1 VFAAGEFRL
10 QECEN
15 VRDLLRNTLR
25 YAYGSKSSQEVY
37 NECLKRIQ
45 LIQDAF
51 GILNDEDEDELQE
64 LSNQLSEL
72 SKLIGRVERSR
83 IEEFSWPFAL
93 ALQNLADKI
102 CAANKDPGSAK
113 PLFFISA
120 DDELSSYQIETE
132 QGRAGIIDSPL
143 FSIVFPRSLKHFV
156 LLHPILGH
164 ELGHA
169 ANSAT
174 QHAALLQREVLD
186 PLIKKSPLS
195 DIVQFEK
202 WLKST
207 SSDMDLD
214 QRTDAVWSWQEEFFC
229 DLFGLL
235 LMGPSYIGATISL
248 LRPFKLNSISESHP
262 PSATRFWMLEQAVR
276 HLGWRQRYS
285 GNKSLKKSVIAYFDS
300 LTTLALNTPKKYRLL
315 RESQITLALEGLQ
328 SFMRTIP
335 EVNFLPPEP
344 EQVARMCTRLL
355 NGCPPAASDVS
366 LSLKVT
372 NVSLDF
378 RSILFA
384 GWLTW
389 MSNERQKS
397 DLSFTKLNMLCQRG
411 ILQQRAVDVWATYSE
426 RNRSGST

>member
-1 VFAAGEFRL
+1 MFAADEFRL

-25 YAYGSKSSQEVY
+25 YAYSSKSSQDVY

-51 GILNDEDEDELQE
+51 GILDEEDEDELQE

-72 SKLIGRVERSR
+72 SRLIGRVERSR

-120 DDELSSYQIETE
+120 DDELTSYQIETE

-143 FSIVFPRSLKHFV
+143 FSIIFPRSLKHFV

-186 PLIKKSPLS
+186 PLIEKSPLS
-195 DIVQFEK
+195 DIVKFET
-202 WLKST
+202 WLQSIG
-207 SSDMDLD
+207 SEMDID
-214 QRTDAVWSWQEEFFC
+214 QRTNATWSWQEEFFC

-248 LRPFKLNSISESHP
+248 LRPFKLHSISESHP

-276 HLGWRQRYS
+276 QLGWRVRYS
-285 GNKSLKKSVIAYFDS
+285 GTKNLSRAVVAYFDS
-300 LTTLALNTPKKYRLL
+300 LTKLASDTPKKYRLL
-315 RESQITLALEGLQ
+315 RESQISVALEGLLT
-328 SFMRTIP
+328 FMSKIP
-335 EVNFLPPEP
+335 EVNLLPPEP
-344 EQVARMCTRLL
+344 VHVAKMCRRLL
-355 NGCPPAASDVS
+355 SGCPPVASDVS
-366 LSLKVT
+366 RSLQVT
-372 NVSLDF
+372 NVSVDF

-389 MSNERQKS
+389 MSDERQKG
-397 DLSFTKLNMLCQRG
+397 DLSFIKLNMLCQRG
-411 ILQQRAVDVWATYSE
+411 ILQQRAVDVWASYSE
-426 RNRSGST
+426 RNPSVGT

>member
-25 YAYGSKSSQEVY
+25 YAYSSRSSRDVY
-37 NECLKRIQ
+37 KECLKRIQ

-64 LSNQLSEL
+64 LSNQLSDL

-93 ALQNLADKI
+93 ALQDLADKI
-102 CAANKDPGSAK
+102 CAANISAGAPK

-120 DDELSSYQIETE
+120 DDELTSYQIETE

-174 QHAALLQREVLD
+174 QHAAILQSEVLD
-186 PLIKKSPLS
+186 ALISKSPLS
-195 DIVQFEK
+195 DVTKFGT
-202 WLKST
+202 WAKSAG
-207 SSDMDLD
+207 SEMDLD
-214 QRTDAVWSWQEEFFC
+214 QNSNAVWSWQEEFFC

-235 LMGPSYIGATISL
+235 LMGPSYIGAAISL
-248 LRPFKLNSISESHP
+248 LRPFKLYSISESHP
-262 PSATRFWMLEQAVR
+262 PSATRFWMLEQAANQ
-276 HLGWRQRYS
+276 LGWRNRYGS
-285 GNKSLKKSVIAYFDS
+285 HKSLKKSVKTYFDA
-300 LTTLALNTPKKYRLL
+300 LTTLALNTPKRYRLL
-315 RESQITLALEGLQ
+315 RESQITIALENLQ
-328 SFMRTIP
+328 SFMGKIP
-335 EVNFLPPEP
+335 EVNFPSPEP
-344 EQVARMCTRLL
+344 AQVAQMCARLL
-355 NGCPPAASDVS
+355 DGCPPTASDVS
-366 LSLKVT
+366 KSLRVT
-372 NVSLDF
+372 NAQVDF
-378 RSILFA
+378 RTVLFA

-389 MSNERQKS
+389 VSDVRQKGA
-397 DLSFTKLNMLCQRG
+397 LSFTKLNMLCQRG
-411 ILQQRAVDVWATYSE
+411 ILQQRAVDVWAAFSE
-426 RNRSGST
+426 KKSSGRP

>member
-1 VFAAGEFRL
+1 MFAAGEFRL

-25 YAYGSKSSQEVY
+25 YAYSSKSSQDVY

-72 SKLIGRVERSR
+72 SQLIGRVERSR

-102 CAANKDPGSAK
+102 CAANKDPVSAK

-120 DDELSSYQIETE
+120 DDELTSYQIETE

-169 ANSAT
+169 ANST
-174 QHAALLQREVLD
+174 TRHTELLQREVLD
-186 PLIKKSPLS
+186 PLIEKSPLA
-195 DIVQFEK
+195 DILKFKK

-207 SSDMDLD
+207 GSEMDLD
-214 QRTDAVWSWQEEFFC
+214 QQTDAVWSWQEEFFC

-235 LMGPSYIGATISL
+235 LMGPSYIGAAISL
-248 LRPFKLNSISESHP
+248 LRPFKLHSISESHP
-262 PSATRFWMLEQAVR
+262 PSATRFWMLEQAVNQ
-276 HLGWRQRYS
+276 LGWRKRYS
-285 GNKSLKKSVIAYFDS
+285 GNKSLKKSVNAYFDS
-300 LTTLALNTPKKYRLL
+300 LTMLALKIPKKYKLL
-315 RESQITLALEGLQ
+315 RESQITAALERLIF
-328 SFMRTIP
+328 FMRTMP
-335 EVNFLPPEP
+335 EVHFLPPEP
-344 EQVARMCTRLL
+344 AQVAQMCTRLL

-366 LSLKVT
+366 RSLQVT
-372 NVSLDF
+372 NVSVDF

-389 MSNERQKS
+389 MSDKRRKG

-411 ILQQRAVDVWATYSE
+411 ILQQRAVDVWTAYLK
-426 RNRSGST
+426 RN

>member
-1 VFAAGEFRL
+1 MFAAGEFRL

-25 YAYGSKSSQEVY
+25 YAYSSKSSQDVY

-51 GILNDEDEDELQE
+51 GILNEEDEDELQE

-72 SKLIGRVERSR
+72 SQLIGRVEQSR

-102 CAANKDPGSAK
+102 CAANKDPLSAK

-120 DDELSSYQIETE
+120 DDELTSYQIETE

-174 QHAALLQREVLD
+174 QHAEPLQREVLD
-186 PLIKKSPLS
+186 PLIEKSPLAN
-195 DIVQFEK
+195 IVKFEK

-207 SSDMDLD
+207 GSEMDLD
-214 QRTDAVWSWQEEFFC
+214 QITNAVWSWQEEFFC

-248 LRPFKLNSISESHP
+248 LRPFKLHSISESHP
-262 PSATRFWMLEQAVR
+262 PSATRFWMLEQAVNQ
-276 HLGWRQRYS
+276 LGWRKRYS
-285 GNKSLKKSVIAYFDS
+285 GNKSLKKSVNAYFDS
-300 LTTLALNTPKKYRLL
+300 LTTLALNIPKKYKLL
-315 RESQITLALEGLQ
+315 RESQITAALERLIF
-328 SFMRTIP
+328 FMRAIP
-335 EVNFLPPEP
+335 EAHFLPPEP
-344 EQVARMCTRLL
+344 AQVAQMCTRLL
-355 NGCPPAASDVS
+355 NGCPPTASDVS
-366 LSLKVT
+366 QSLQVT
-372 NVSLDF
+372 NVSVDF

-389 MSNERQKS
+389 MSDERKKG
-397 DLSFTKLNMLCQRG
+397 DLSFIKLNMLCQRG
-411 ILQQRAVDVWATYSE
+411 ILQQRAIDVWTTYSE
-426 RNRSGST
+426 RNRSGGT

>member
-1 VFAAGEFRL
+1 MFAAGEFRL

-25 YAYGSKSSQEVY
+25 YAYSSKSSQDVY

-72 SKLIGRVERSR
+72 SQLIGRVERSR

-102 CAANKDPGSAK
+102 CAANKDPVSAK

-120 DDELSSYQIETE
+120 DDELTSYQIETE

-169 ANSAT
+169 ANST
-174 QHAALLQREVLD
+174 TRHTELLQREVLD
-186 PLIKKSPLS
+186 PLIEKSPLA
-195 DIVQFEK
+195 DILKFKK

-207 SSDMDLD
+207 GSEMDLD
-214 QRTDAVWSWQEEFFC
+214 QQTDAVWSWQEEFFC

-235 LMGPSYIGATISL
+235 LMGPSYIGAAISL
-248 LRPFKLNSISESHP
+248 LRPFKLHSISESHP
-262 PSATRFWMLEQAVR
+262 PSATRFWMLEQAVNQ
-276 HLGWRQRYS
+276 LGWRKRYS
-285 GNKSLKKSVIAYFDS
+285 GNKSLKKSVNAYFDS
-300 LTTLALNTPKKYRLL
+300 LTMLAHKASKRLSTSGI
-315 RESQITLALEGLQ
+315 RC
-328 SFMRTIP
+328 
-335 EVNFLPPEP
+335 LPF
-344 EQVARMCTRLL
+344 V
-355 NGCPPAASDVS
+355 ASDER
-366 LSLKVT
+366 LGGF
-372 NVSLDF
+372 SLDPL
-378 RSILFA
+378 RRLA
-384 GWLTW
+384 HLD
-389 MSNERQKS
+389 E
-397 DLSFTKLNMLCQRG
+397 
-411 ILQQRAVDVWATYSE
+411 
-426 RNRSGST
+426 

>member
-1 VFAAGEFRL
+1 MFAAGEFRL

-25 YAYGSKSSQEVY
+25 YAYSSKSTQDVY

-51 GILNDEDEDELQE
+51 GILNEGDEDELQE

-72 SKLIGRVERSR
+72 SQLIGRVERSR

-102 CAANKDPGSAK
+102 CAANKDPTSPK

-120 DDELSSYQIETE
+120 DDELTSYQIETE
-132 QGRAGIIDSPL
+132 QGRAGIINSPL

-174 QHAALLQREVLD
+174 QHTESLQRAVLD
-186 PLIKKSPLS
+186 PLIDRSPLT
-195 DIVQFEK
+195 DILQFEK
-202 WLKST
+202 WLESVG
-207 SSDMDLD
+207 SEMDLD

-248 LRPFKLNSISESHP
+248 LRPFKLYSISESHP
-262 PSATRFWMLEQAVR
+262 SSATRFWMLEQAVNE
-276 HLGWRQRYS
+276 LAWRNRYS
-285 GNKSLKKSVIAYFDS
+285 SNRNLKRSVNKYFDS
-300 LTTLALNTPKKYRLL
+300 LTTLASNVPKKYRLL
-315 RESQITLALEGLQ
+315 RKSQITVALESLQ
-328 SFMRTIP
+328 SFMRPIP
-335 EVNFLPPEP
+335 EVLFVPPENQ
-344 EQVARMCTRLL
+344 QVAQMRSSLL
-355 NGCPPAASDVS
+355 NGCPPVASGISQS
-366 LSLKVT
+366 LDVT
-372 NVSLDF
+372 NASVDF
-378 RSILFA
+378 RSILYA

-389 MSNERQKS
+389 MSEERQKAN
-397 DLSFTKLNMLCQRG
+397 LSFLKLNMLCQRG
-411 ILQQRAVDVWATYSE
+411 ILQQSAVDVWTDHSKK
-426 RNRSGST
+426 NQSVST